1 MADWVTACPDWEE
14 RIVNRRSLIPCTPLF
29 PEVAEIA
36 IEVFG
41 DLIVPDMTGLPRM
54 REVMPPW
61 VLDFVGSIFGALDPY
76 AQRRLIKKF
85 FLLISKKNAKST
97 IAAGIMITALELN
110 ERNLAEAIILAPTK
124 EVADNS
130 FKPAAGMIEFDP
142 QMRDKY
148 NISKHTRTIT
158 HLATKSTLKVV
169 AADDKTAGGLKA
181 AFVLIDEMH
190 LFGAMANAESVIKE
204 ATGGL
209 MSKPDGFLIIL
220 STQSKEPPAGVF
232 KTELA
237 YARSVRDGGTAD
249 GKELVDKTYLP
260 VLYEFP
266 ASLIK
271 SGAYK
276 KPENFYITNPS
287 LGYSVDE
294 AFLISE
300 YRQAELKG
308 EQTLIEFEAK
318 HLNKE
323 VGLNLRS
330 DRWSGADYWLAQSDD
345 TLTLDTLL
353 SRSEVVVI
361 GLDGGGND
369 DLFGLAVVGRE
380 KGTQRW
386 LTWCYAW
393 ANPPVLNNRKDILP
407 QLEGFVK
414 DGDMTFC
421 QNVGDDL
428 KEVAEICLKVGQTGL
443 LHSIAVDRYGMEPVL
458 QTIHNKFID
467 NGYAFP
473 PDGLFKAI
481 SQGFKMTGTIKATE
495 RALASKEMWH
505 ANQPLM
511 NWNVGNARV
520 IQSGN
525 GIQVTK
531 QYAGF
536 AKIDSLMALF
546 DAVAVMATNPASRY
560 SGGIDS
566 FLDNFII
573 G

>member
-14 RIVNRRSLIPCTPLF
+14 RIVNRQSLIPEPLF
-29 PEVAEIA
+29 SDVAEIA
-36 IEVFG
+36 MEVFG
-41 DLIVPDMTGLPRM
+41 SLIVPDMDGLPRM
-54 REVMPPW
+54 RDVMPRW
-61 VLDFVGSIFGALDPY
+61 VFEFVGAIFGALDIETK
-76 AQRRLIKKF
+76 RRLIKKF

-110 ERNLAEAIILAPTK
+110 ERHLVEAIILAPTK

-130 FKPAAGMIEFDP
+130 FKPAAGMIEFDAEI
-142 QMRDKY
+142 RERY
-148 NISKHTRTIT
+148 RISKHTRTIT
-158 HLATKSTLKVV
+158 HLATESTLKVI
-169 AADDKTAGGLKA
+169 AADDKAAGGSKA
-181 AFVLIDEMH
+181 AFVLIDELH
-190 LFGAMANAESVIKE
+190 LFGDIANAESIIKE

-209 MSKPDGFLIIL
+209 MSKPDGFLIML
-220 STQSKEPPAGVF
+220 STQSKKPPAGVF
-232 KTELA
+232 KTELE
-237 YARSVRDGGTAD
+237 YARMVRDGRTAD
-249 GKELVDKTYLP
+249 GKEFSDNTYLS

-266 ASLIK
+266 QSFIE

-276 KPENFYITNPS
+276 KPQNFYITNPS

-300 YRQAELKG
+300 YRQAEAKG
-308 EQTLIEFEAK
+308 EQALIEFEAK

-330 DRWSGADYWLAQSDD
+330 DRWSGADYWLAQTDD

-353 SRSEVVVI
+353 ERSEVVVI

-369 DLFGLAVVGRE
+369 DLFGLSVVGRE
-380 KGTQRW
+380 KYTQHW
-386 LTWCYAW
+386 LSWSYAW
-393 ANPPVLNNRKDILP
+393 ANPPVLHNRKEILP
-407 QLEGFVK
+407 ELSSFVK

-421 QNVGDDL
+421 ENVGDDL
-428 KEVAEICLKVGQTGL
+428 TEVANICVKVLRTGL

-458 QTIHNKFID
+458 QTIQNEITASNYVCPAD
-467 NGYAFP
+467 
-473 PDGLFKAI
+473 LFKSI
-481 SQGFKMTGTIKATE
+481 PQGFRMTGAIKATE
-495 RALASKEMWH
+495 RALASRSMWH

-520 IQSGN
+520 TQSGN
-525 GIQVTK
+525 AIQVTK
-531 QYAGF
+531 QNAGS

-546 DAVAVMATNPASRY
+546 DAVTIIATNPPSQ
-560 SGGIDS
+560 SSEGIDY
-566 FLDNFII
+566 FLSNYII

>member
-1 MADWVTACPDWEE
+1 MADWVTACPDWET
-14 RIVNRRSLIPCTPLF
+14 RIVNRESLIPCKPLF

-41 DLIVPDMTGLPRM
+41 DLIVPDMAGLPKM
-54 REVMPPW
+54 RDVMPPW
-61 VLDFVGSIFGALDPY
+61 VFDFVGAIFGALDPY
-76 AQRRLIKKF
+76 TQRRLIKKF

-110 ERNLAEAIILAPTK
+110 ERHMAEAIILAPTK

-130 FKPAAGMIEFDP
+130 FKPAAGMIEFDEE
-142 QMRDKY
+142 MRDKY
-148 NISKHTRTIT
+148 IISKHTKTIT
-158 HLATKSTLKVV
+158 HLATDSTLKVI
-169 AADDKTAGGLKA
+169 AADDKSAAGAKA
-181 AFVLIDEMH
+181 SFVLIDEMH
-190 LFGAMANAESVIKE
+190 LFADIANAESIIKE

-209 MSKPDGFLIIL
+209 MSKVDGFLIML
-220 STQSKEPPAGVF
+220 TTQSKAPPAGVF
-232 KTELA
+232 KTELE
-237 YARSVRDGGTAD
+237 YARSVRDGKMAD
-249 GKELVDKTYLP
+249 GEEMVDKTYLP
-260 VLYEFP
+260 IIYEFP
-266 ASLIK
+266 PPLIK

-294 AFLISE
+294 AYLISE
-300 YRQAELKG
+300 YRQAGLKG
-308 EQTLIEFEAK
+308 KEALIEFEAK

-330 DRWSGADYWLAQSDD
+330 DRWGGADYWLQQTDD

-353 SRSEVVVI
+353 ERSEVVVI

-380 KGTQRW
+380 RGSQHW
-386 LTWCYAW
+386 LSWCYAW

-407 QLEGFVK
+407 QLDSFAK
-414 DGDMTFC
+414 NGDLTLC
-421 QNVGDDL
+421 ENVGDDL
-428 KEVAEICLKVGQTGL
+428 EEVSEICLKVLQTGL

-458 QTIHNKFID
+458 QTIQNKIIA
-467 NGYAFP
+467 NNYPFP
-473 PDGLFKAI
+473 ADLFKAI

-495 RALASKEMWH
+495 RALASGEMWH
-505 ANQPLM
+505 ANQLLM

-546 DAVAVMATNPASRY
+546 DAVAVIATNPPSRW
-560 SGGIDS
+560 GGNIDD
-566 FLDNFII
+566 FLENYII